1 MKGFLK
7 TSVWFLLILGV
18 AGGAFYA
25 GRQFALAAGASASAA
40 KVKYHC
46 PMHPTYVSD
55 RPGDC
60 PICGMSLV
68 KIDDAKAGSELAGH
82 AAAAPTVPDRMPVF
96 VSPER
101 QQQIGVTTAP
111 VEKRRL
117 DRSIRTVAR
126 VAYAE
131 PRLSWVNT
139 KINGWIEKL
148 HVNTTGQFVKKGEP
162 LLEIYS
168 PELVAAQEEYL
179 IALRAKQQVSGPDG
193 ANLLAAAK
201 RRLQLWDIGD
211 DQIAALEKT
220 GQPRKTLTIVSP
232 VDGYV
237 TEKAALQGK
246 SVMPG
251 ENLFRVAD
259 LSAVWLLADIY
270 EYELSAVKVGQ
281 PATVTLSYL
290 PGEKFEAAVS
300 YIYPYL
306 EGQTRTVKVRLE
318 APNPAL
324 KLKPD
329 MWANVE
335 LQVDSG
341 EVLTAP
347 ASAVIDTGGRY
358 VAFVSKGDGHLEPRE
373 LKVGRRND
381 DWFEILGGVAAG
393 ENVVTRALF
402 LVDSESQLKAAIS
415 GMGSAGE
422 HQHGA
427 APAGPPAEPLA
438 SVLNHYV
445 TIQSALAADK
455 LDGVR
460 EAAKNI
466 SKLMSDPIKTQAAAV
481 ATAQDIAAAR
491 ERFKLL
497 SASVIQVVDQEHVQ
511 TGRLFEAH
519 CDMAKASWLQEGRD
533 LRNPYFGKSMLD
545 CGAIRKTY

>member
-7 TSVWFLLILGV
+7 ASVLLLVGLGV
-18 AGGAFYA
+18 VGGAFYT
-25 GRQFALAAGASASAA
+25 GRQFAPSAGATATAA

-68 KIDDAKAGSELAGH
+68 KIDDAKAGGEH
-82 AAAAPTVPDRMPVF
+82 AAAGPAAPAVPGRIPIF
-96 VSPER
+96 VSPDR

-111 VEKRRL
+111 VEKRPL
-117 DRSIRTVAR
+117 ERSIRTVAR

-139 KINGWIEKL
+139 KVNGWIEKL
-148 HVNTTGQFVKKGEP
+148 HVNTTGGFVKKGEP

-168 PELVAAQEEYL
+168 PELVSAQEEYL
-179 IALRAKQQVSGPDG
+179 IALRARQQVSGDDG

-220 GQPRKTLTIVSP
+220 GQPHKTLTIVSP

-237 TEKAALQGK
+237 VEKAALQGK
-246 SVMPG
+246 AVMPG

-259 LSAVWLLADIY
+259 LSTVWLLADIY

-281 PATVTLSYL
+281 PATVMLSYL
-290 PGEKFEAAVS
+290 PGEKLNAKVG

-335 LQVDSG
+335 LQVESG
-341 EVLTAP
+341 DVLTVA

-381 DWFEILGGVAAG
+381 DYFEVLGGVSAG
-393 ENVVTRALF
+393 EKVVTRALF

-427 APAGPPAEPLA
+427 APASSLA
-438 SVLNHYV
+438 DALNYYV
-445 TIQSALAADK
+445 TIQSALAADS
-455 LDGVR
+455 LNGVR
-460 EAAKNI
+460 EAAESI
-466 SKLMSDPIKTQAAAV
+466 SKLMPGPIGAQAAAL

-497 SASVIQVVDQEHVQ
+497 SASVIQLVDRENLQ
-511 TGRLFEAH
+511 TGRYFEAH
-519 CDMAKASWLQEGRD
+519 CDMAKAGWLQEGQK

-545 CGAIRKTY
+545 CGAIRKAR

>member
-7 TSVWFLLILGV
+7 TSVWLLLILGV
-18 AGGAFYA
+18 VGGAFYA
-25 GRQFALAAGASASAA
+25 GRQFAPAAGAAASAA
-40 KVKYHC
+40 KVEYHC

-68 KIDDAKAGSELAGH
+68 KIDDAKSGGEH
-82 AAAAPTVPDRMPVF
+82 AVTGAAAPAVPGRMPVF

-101 QQQIGVTTAP
+101 QQQIGVTTAL

-179 IALRAKQQVSGPDG
+179 IALRAKQQVGGDDG
-193 ANLLAAAK
+193 ASLLAAAR
-201 RRLQLWDIGD
+201 RRLQLWDLTD
-211 DQIAALEKT
+211 KQIAELEKS
-220 GQPRKTLTIVSP
+220 GKARRTLTIASP
-232 VDGYV
+232 VDGCV
-237 TEKAALQGK
+237 VEKMALQGK
-246 SVMPG
+246 AVMPG
-251 ENLFRVAD
+251 ENLYRVAD
-259 LSAVWLLADIY
+259 LATVWLLADVY
-270 EYELSAVKVGQ
+270 EYELPSVKPGQ
-281 PATVTLSYL
+281 DAAVTLAYL
-290 PGEKFEAAVS
+290 PGEKFAARVS

-335 LQVDSG
+335 LQVESA
-341 EVLTAP
+341 EVLVAP
-347 ASAVIDTGGRY
+347 ADAVLDTGGRY
-358 VAFVSKGDGHLEPRE
+358 VAFVSKGDGHLDPRE
-373 LKVGRRND
+373 LKIGRRND
-381 DWFEILGGVAAG
+381 DYFEITRGVAAG
-393 ENVVTRALF
+393 EKVVTRALF
-402 LVDSESQLKAAIS
+402 LLDSESQLKAAIA
-415 GMGSAGE
+415 GMGASHAD
-422 HQHGA
+422 
-427 APAGPPAEPLA
+427 EPL
-438 SVLNHYV
+438 LNALAHYV

-460 EAAKNI
+460 EAAE
-466 SKLMSDPIKTQAAAV
+466 SVAKLLPGPIGAQAAAV
-481 ATAQDIAAAR
+481 AAASDIATAR

-497 SASVIQVVDQEHVQ
+497 SASVIQLVDQEKLQ
-511 TGRLFEAH
+511 TGKYFEAY
-519 CDMAKASWLQEGRD
+519 CDMAKAGWLQAGRT
-533 LRNPYFGKSMLD
+533 LRNPYYGKEMLE
-545 CGAIRKTY
+545 CGEIKRSR

>member
-7 TSVWFLLILGV
+7 TFVLILIVLGV
-18 AGGAFYA
+18 VGGAFYA
-25 GRQFALAAGASASAA
+25 GRQFAPPTGASATAP

-68 KIDDAKAGSELAGH
+68 KIDDAKSGGEH
-82 AAAAPTVPDRMPVF
+82 AAAGPAAPTVPGRMPIF
-96 VSPER
+96 VSPDR

-139 KINGWIEKL
+139 KVNGWIEKL
-148 HVNTTGQFVKKGEP
+148 HVNTTGGFVKKGEP

-168 PELVAAQEEYL
+168 PELVSAQEEYL
-179 IALRAKQQVSGPDG
+179 IALRARKQVSGDDG

-237 TEKAALQGK
+237 VERTALAGKA
-246 SVMPG
+246 VMPG
-251 ENLFRVAD
+251 ENLYRVAD
-259 LSAVWLLADIY
+259 LSTVWLLADIY
-270 EYELSAVKVGQ
+270 EYELPAVKVGQ
-281 PATVTLSYL
+281 PAAVTLSYL
-290 PGEKFEAAVS
+290 PSEKLDAKVG

-306 EGQTRTVKVRLE
+306 EGQTRTVKVRIE

-335 LQVDSG
+335 LQVESG
-341 EVLTAP
+341 EVLTVA

-358 VAFVSKGDGHLEPRE
+358 VAFVSNGDGHLEPRE
-373 LKVGRRND
+373 LKIGRRND
-381 DWFEILGGVAAG
+381 DYFEVLGGLAAG
-393 ENVVTRALF
+393 EKVVTRALF

-422 HQHGA
+422 HQHA
-427 APAGPPAEPLA
+427 AMPAELLA

-445 TIQSALAADK
+445 AIQSALAADK
-455 LDGVR
+455 FDGVR
-460 EAAKNI
+460 EAAERI
-466 SKLMSDPIKTQAAAV
+466 AKLLPDPIRAQASAV
-481 ATAQDIAAAR
+481 ATAPDVATAR
-491 ERFKLL
+491 ERFKPL
-497 SASVIQVVDQEHVQ
+497 SASLIQHLDRENVQ
-511 TGRLFEAH
+511 TGRYFEVY
-519 CDMAKASWLQEGRD
+519 CDMAKASWLQAGRT
-533 LRNPYFGKSMLD
+533 LRNPYYGKEMLE
-545 CGAIRKTY
+545 CGEIKRAR